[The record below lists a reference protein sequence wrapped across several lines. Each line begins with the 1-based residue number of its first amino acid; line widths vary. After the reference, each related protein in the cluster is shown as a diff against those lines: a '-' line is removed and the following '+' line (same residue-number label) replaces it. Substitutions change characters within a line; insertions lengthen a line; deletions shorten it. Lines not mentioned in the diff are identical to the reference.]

1 MMTLLLATPF
11 LFGGQPHYWSYVD
24 RITAKENAYLKKKY
38 KLSLSATG
46 GGGMVCVDNVSQGY
60 AAPYPATIAEARALI
75 VEIADDLLREINAH
89 SQLRNHLSE
98 YPFTA
103 KGLHLTLHFRKH
115 NAQTP
120 PEKQITLVFLIN
132 QKIYYHYPMDVY
144 ASPYGT
150 ALVETFEEAK
160 ILLRN

>member
-1 MMTLLLATPF
+1 MMTLLLTTPF
-11 LFGGQPHYWSYVD
+11 LFGGEPHYWSYVD
-24 RITAKENAYLKKKY
+24 HITAKENAYLKKKY

-98 YPFTA
+98 YPFTE
-103 KGLHLTLHFRKH
+103 KGIDLHITFKKNRAL
-115 NAQTP
+115 P
-120 PEKQITLVFLIN
+120 PSTQQITMVSLIN
-132 QKIYYHYPMDVY
+132 QKIYYSCRMDVY